1 MRRSR
6 TTVRHD
12 QQAAPDLV
20 PYDSRSNPES
30 VPLEL
35 EHLKESDP
43 SICHTV
49 SRYRIVKKLG
59 EGGTGVVYLAQ
70 DLMLGRKVTIKFL
83 RPEWITDER
92 ARKRLIRG
100 AQAAAKLAH
109 PNICTVYD
117 VGEEEKEVFIVMEY
131 VAGETLSRKI
141 GRQALDVHE
150 SVDVALQLAE
160 ALAEAHQRGI
170 IHRDVKPQ
178 NIMITNRGETKLL
191 DFGIAKAVPLERSVE
206 AEAQTW
212 STQSGMFVGTPV
224 YSSPEQLRRQEI
236 DRRSDIFSF
245 GLVLYEMLTGRRPF
259 AAGST
264 AEEVSTLL
272 TQEPP
277 PLERHDTQVPSKLK
291 RIVRKCLERKP
302 DNRYQSARELAIDLK
317 KLKRDSDSGVIRGS
331 RRQVRSVIRA
341 PARRRAS
348 INSIAVL
355 PMVNANDDPGTDYL
369 SEGITES
376 LINSLSQIPKLRVMA
391 RSTVFRY
398 KSKLDDPRQVGSS
411 LGVEA
416 VLVGR
421 VILRGDKLITSAEL
435 VDAADG
441 ATLWGRRFNRRLAD
455 IFIIQEEISSDITTS
470 LRLRLTGEERKRLQR
485 RYTENTKAYQLYL
498 KGRFF
503 WNRRTQEGLYK
514 GIEHFKLA
522 IEADPAY
529 ALAYAGLADCYS
541 MLCWWNI
548 VPPEEGLPKAK
559 AAAFNAIEL
568 DATLAEGHAS
578 AGEISETAWDWQTA
592 EREYKC
598 ALDLNPNYA
607 LAHQWYAEFLAHIGQ
622 FEHALF
628 EMKLAEQLDPL
639 SNIINTELGW
649 ILFLVGEYDSA
660 IEQYRAAVELDPEFA
675 AAHWRLSEGYLQKRM
690 FDKAI
695 GEIKLAIELSG
706 SSTQMLARLAYA
718 YAVSG
723 KRCEALEVLKSLNES
738 AELRYVSPYDIA
750 IIYAGLSEKE
760 MALDWL
766 ERGYREHTLG
776 LTFLKVEPAF
786 NSLRDDPRLSNLL
799 RRVGLSMW

>member
-1 MRRSR
+1 MDD
-6 TTVRHD
+6 V
-12 QQAAPDLV
+12 
-20 PYDSRSNPES
+20 
-30 VPLEL
+30 
-35 EHLKESDP
+35 KESDP
-43 SICHTV
+43 SAICQTI
-49 SRYRIVKKLG
+49 SRYKIVRKLG
-59 EGGTGVVYLAQ
+59 EGGTGEVYLAQ
-70 DLMLGRKVTIKFL
+70 DSLLDREVTIKLL
-83 RPEWITDER
+83 RAESIADER

-100 AQAAAKLAH
+100 AQAAAKLSH
-109 PNICTVYD
+109 PNIRTVYE
-117 VGEEEKEVFIVMEY
+117 VGEEGGEVFIVMEY
-131 VAGETLSRKI
+131 VAGETLTCRISREPL
-141 GRQALDVHE
+141 GVHE
-150 SVDVALQLAE
+150 SVDLALQLAD
-160 ALAEAHQRGI
+160 ALEEAHQQGI
-170 IHRDVKPQ
+170 IHRDIKPQ
-178 NIMITNRGETKLL
+178 NIMITPRGETKLL
-191 DFGIAKAVPLERSVE
+191 DFGIAKAVPLERSMQTD
-206 AEAQTW
+206 AETRTW
-212 STQSGMFVGTPV
+212 LTQPGMFVGTLV
-224 YSSPEQLRRQEI
+224 YASPEQLRRQAI
-236 DRRSDIFSF
+236 DARSDIFNF

-259 AAGST
+259 AAASA
-264 AEEVSTLL
+264 AEEVSALL
-272 TQEPP
+272 TREAP
-277 PLERHDTQVPSKLK
+277 PLDRYDVHLPSNLK
-291 RIVRKCLERKP
+291 RLVRKCLEKEPER
-302 DNRYQSARELAIDLK
+302 RYQSARELVIDLK
-317 KLKRDSDSGVIRGS
+317 KLKHDSDSGVMRSS
-331 RRQVRSVIRA
+331 RRQTTSRNRA
-341 PARRRAS
+341 PVRRRKS

-355 PMVNANDDPGTDYL
+355 PMTNANGDSGAEYL
-369 SEGITES
+369 SDGITES

-398 KSKLDDPRQVGSS
+398 KSKLDDPRQVGGS

-421 VILRGDKLITSAEL
+421 VILRGDKLITNAEL
-435 VDAADG
+435 VDVADG
-441 ATLWGRRFNRRLAD
+441 ATLWGRKFNRRLAD
-455 IFIIQEEISSDITTS
+455 IFVIQEEISSEITAS
-470 LRLRLTGEERKRLQR
+470 LRLRLTGEERKRLTR

-503 WNRRTQEGLYK
+503 WNRRTQEGLRK
-514 GIEHFKLA
+514 GIEQFKLA

-568 DATLAEGHAS
+568 DASLAEGHAS
-578 AGEISETAWDWQTA
+578 AGEISETYWDWETA

-622 FEHALF
+622 FEHALS

-660 IEQYRAAVELDPEFA
+660 IAQYRAAVELDPEFA
-675 AAHWRLSEGYLQKRM
+675 AAHWRLSEAYLQKRM

-695 GEIKLAIELSG
+695 GEIEMAIEFSG

-723 KRCEALEVLKSLNES
+723 KRCEALEVLNRLNES

-786 NSLRDDPRLSNLL
+786 NSLRDDPRLTNLL
-799 RRVGLSMW
+799 HRVGLSM